1 MSSEVVTEGKHEE
14 ATEPIVNDITE
25 ATNEDHEQP
34 TEQIKEEAT
43 ITTPIEQT
51 KEEKTQPIPKAK
63 AKPKAQP
70 KARTVKVVE
79 LVECEACNKK
89 MLPKSFCYPKV

>member
-1 MSSEVVTEGKHEE
+1 MSSEDVTEVKNAE
-14 ATEPIVNDITE
+14 ATEPIVNDTVE
-25 ATNEDHEQP
+25 ATNEEQP

-51 KEEKTQPIPKAK
+51 TEEKTQPIPKAK
-63 AKPKAQP
+63 TKPKAQP

-79 LVECEACNKK
+79 FVECEACNKK
-89 MLPKSFCYPKV
+89 YYPKV